1 MEGQP
6 APSDNKYLYVFGLP
20 LGGLLLGTGIVN
32 LYYSFGWDG
41 GPMGQNFS
49 GVGFSGVDNIGL
61 LPSAEF
67 SIPLVVM
74 GVLILVGLNATAW
87 RQTGGY

>member
-6 APSDNKYLYVFGLP
+6 APSDKKYLYMLGLP
-20 LGGLLLGTGIVN
+20 IGGLLLGTGIVN
-32 LYYSFGWDG
+32 LYYSFGWDS
-41 GPMGQNFS
+41 GPMGQDFS
-49 GVGFSGVDNIGL
+49 GVGFSGVDNISL

-87 RQTGGY
+87 RHTGGY